1 MTGNTNI
8 RILVVDDSSAIRR
21 IIISALKELGFRNVL
36 EAGDGAQALE
46 VLQGDTIQLILSDY
60 KMPRMSGMEL
70 LEKVRASEEHRNTP
84 FIMVTAEAQ
93 KEAVVE
99 AVQKGVNGYIVKPF
113 KADALGR
120 KILQVLD

>member
-46 VLQGDTIQLILSDY
+46 VLQGHTIQLILSDY

-70 LEKVRASEEHRNTP
+70 LEKVRASEEHRNIP

-113 KADALGR
+113 KSDALGR
-120 KILQVLD
+120 KILQVLG

>member
-1 MTGNTNI
+1 MVDKKI

-21 IIISALKELGFRNVL
+21 IVTGALRQIGFRNVV
-36 EAGDGAQALE
+36 EAADGKLAWE
-46 VLQGDTIQLILSDY
+46 VLQGESVQLILSDY

-70 LEKVRASEEHRNTP
+70 LEKVRASEKYRATP

-99 AVQKGVNGYIVKPF
+99 AVQKGVSGYIVKPF

-120 KILQVLD
+120 KILQVLR